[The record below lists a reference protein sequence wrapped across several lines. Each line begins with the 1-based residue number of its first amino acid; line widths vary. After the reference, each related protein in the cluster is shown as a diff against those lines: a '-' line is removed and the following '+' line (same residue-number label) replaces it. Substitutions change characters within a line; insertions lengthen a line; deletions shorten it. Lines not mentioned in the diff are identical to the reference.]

1 MDSAHFRRD
10 HQQMVRPIKHKGN
23 MKLGI
28 KEQVKRGLLSI
39 ADAMNR
45 VDPKTKTYG
54 WLKRRLDAKV
64 QVAK

>member
-1 MDSAHFRRD
+1 
-10 HQQMVRPIKHKGN
+10 
-23 MKLGI
+23 MKQLGI

-45 VDPKTKTYG
+45 VDPKAKTYG
-54 WLKRRLDAKV
+54 WLRRRLAAKV

>member
-1 MDSAHFRRD
+1 
-10 HQQMVRPIKHKGN
+10 